1 MVNFQL
7 FIFNFQFKNR
17 TFALRIRKTHTIDMI
32 KNIFCEADIEQL
44 KQTIAEGNVFVLTC
58 HAGPDGDALGS
69 TLGMAHY
76 LTALGK
82 EATVIVPDAF
92 PDFLAWM
99 PGSQEIV
106 RFDKHRDKAELLIAM
121 ADVVMAM
128 DYNALSRVDDMG
140 PMIAKSKAK
149 KVLVDHHLH
158 PDNFCDLNFSYPHL
172 SSTCEVVFRL
182 IVAMGGYDT
191 LTKAACECIY
201 AGMMT
206 DTGCFSYGPCTQ
218 EVYLIISMLMQ
229 KEINKDRIYNKVFNN
244 YSEGRLRL
252 MGYVLYEKMR
262 VFPEYHTALI
272 TLSREEMARFDF
284 TKGDTEGLV
293 NIPLQMKGIYFSAFL
308 REDTEKDLIRV
319 SLRSQGTF
327 PCNKFAA
334 QYFNGG
340 GHLNA
345 SGGQH
350 GGTLTEAIAIFENAL
365 TEFPKP

>member
-1 MVNFQL
+1 
-7 FIFNFQFKNR
+7 
-17 TFALRIRKTHTIDMI
+17 MI
-32 KNIFCEADIEQL
+32 KNIFKENDIERL
-44 KQTIAEGNVFVLTC
+44 NETVRDNNFFVLTC
-58 HAGPDGDALGS
+58 HAGPDGDALGY
-69 TLGMAHY
+69 TLSMAHY
-76 LTALGK
+76 LKALGK
-82 EATVIVPDAF
+82 EAVVVAPDAY

-99 PGSQEIV
+99 PDAQEIV
-106 RFDKHRDKAELLIAM
+106 RFDKSREKAELMIAA
-121 ADVVMAM
+121 ADVIFAM

-140 PMIAKSKAK
+140 ELIGKSKAV
-149 KVLVDHHLH
+149 KVLVDHHLQ
-158 PDNFCDLNFSYPHL
+158 PECFSDLTFSYPHL

-182 IVAMGGYDT
+182 VLAMDGCDV

-262 VFPEYHTALI
+262 VFAESRSALI

-284 TKGDTEGLV
+284 NKGDTEGLV
-293 NIPLQMKGIYFSAFL
+293 NIPLQMKGVYFSAFL

-345 SGGQH
+345 SGGQFY
-350 GGTLTEAIAIFENAL
+350 GTLQEAVEVFEKAL
-365 TEFPKP
+365 VEFGNP

>member
-1 MVNFQL
+1 
-7 FIFNFQFKNR
+7 
-17 TFALRIRKTHTIDMI
+17 MI
-32 KNIFCEADIEQL
+32 KNLFKTEDIECL
-44 KQTIAEGNVFVLTC
+44 KAIIAEGSLFVLTC

-76 LTALGK
+76 LRELGK
-82 EATVIVPDAF
+82 EALVIVPDAF

-99 PGSQEIV
+99 PGAQDIV
-106 RFDKHRDKAELLIAM
+106 RFDKHRDKAELMLAA
-121 ADVVMAM
+121 ADVIFAM

-140 PMIAKSKAK
+140 ALISKSKAK
-149 KVLVDHHLH
+149 KVLVDHHLQ
-158 PDNFCDLNFSYPHL
+158 PDSFCNLMFSYPQL

-182 IVAMGGYDT
+182 VVAMEGYER

-201 AGMMT
+201 AGMVT

-229 KEINKDRIYNKVFNN
+229 KEINKDRIYNKIYNN

-252 MGYVLYEKMR
+252 MGYVLYKKMR

-272 TLSREEMARFDF
+272 TLSREEMKRFEF
-284 TKGDTEGLV
+284 NKGDTEGLV

-334 QYFNGG
+334 KYFGGG

-350 GGTLTEAIAIFENAL
+350 NGTLKEAINIFEKAIE
-365 TEFPKP
+365 EFGNP

>member
-1 MVNFQL
+1 
-7 FIFNFQFKNR
+7 
-17 TFALRIRKTHTIDMI
+17 MI
-32 KNIFCEADIEQL
+32 KNIFRADDLERL
-44 KQTIAEGNVFVLTC
+44 KTIVSEGNFFVLTC
-58 HAGPDGDALGS
+58 HTGPDGDALGS
-69 TLGMAHY
+69 TLGLANY
-76 LTALGK
+76 LNTLGK
-82 EATVIVPDAF
+82 EALVIVPDAY

-99 PGSQEIV
+99 PGSQEIL
-106 RFDKHRDKAELLIAM
+106 RFDKHREKAELMIAM
-121 ADVVMAM
+121 ADVIFAM

-140 PMIAKSKAK
+140 ALIAKSKAK
-149 KVLVDHHLH
+149 KVLVDHHLS
-158 PDNFCDLNFSYPHL
+158 PENFCDLSFSYPQL

-182 IVAMGGYDT
+182 IVAMGGYDQ
-191 LTKAACECIY
+191 LGKAACECIY

-252 MGYVLYEKMR
+252 MGYVLYEKLR
-262 VFPEYHTALI
+262 VFPDYHAALI

-284 TKGDTEGLV
+284 NKGDSEGLV

-327 PCNKFAA
+327 ACNKFAA

-345 SGGQH
+345 SGGQYN
-350 GGTLTEAIAIFENAL
+350 GTLEEAIEIFEKAL
-365 TEFPKP
+365 EEFK

>member
-1 MVNFQL
+1 
-7 FIFNFQFKNR
+7 
-17 TFALRIRKTHTIDMI
+17 MI
-32 KNIFCEADIEQL
+32 KNIFSKTDIERLGQV
-44 KQTIAEGNVFVLTC
+44 IDGNKMFVLTC

-76 LTALGK
+76 LQALGK
-82 EATVIVPDAF
+82 EAVVIVPDAY

-106 RFDKHRDKAELLIAM
+106 RFDKYGEKAGLMIAM
-121 ADVVMAM
+121 ADVIMAM

-140 PMIAKSKAK
+140 ALIEKAK
-149 KVLVDHHLH
+149 AVKVLVDHHLR
-158 PDNFCDLNFSYPHL
+158 PDTFCDISFSYPQL

-182 IVAMGGYDT
+182 VVAMGGYDR
-191 LTKAACECIY
+191 LTRQACECLY
-201 AGMMT
+201 AGVMT
-206 DTGCFSYGPCTQ
+206 DTGNFSYGPCTQ
-218 EVYLIISMLMQ
+218 ELYLIVSMLMQ

-262 VFPEYHTALI
+262 VFPEEHAALI
-272 TLSREEMARFDF
+272 TLSREEMKRFDF
-284 TKGDTEGLV
+284 NKGDTEGLV

-308 REDTEKDLIRV
+308 REDTEKDVIRV

-334 QYFNGG
+334 KYFNGG

-345 SGGQH
+345 SGGQYD
-350 GGTLTEAIAIFENAL
+350 GTLQGAIGVFEEAL
-365 TEFPKP
+365 KEFPRP

>member
-1 MVNFQL
+1 
-7 FIFNFQFKNR
+7 
-17 TFALRIRKTHTIDMI
+17 MI
-32 KNIFCEADIEQL
+32 KNIFDTRDIERL
-44 KQTIAEGNVFVLTC
+44 KEIINEGSFFVLTC
-58 HAGPDGDALGS
+58 HTGPDGDALGS
-69 TLGMAHY
+69 TLGFAHY
-76 LTALGK
+76 LRALGK
-82 EATVIVPDAF
+82 EALVVVPDAY

-99 PGSQEIV
+99 PGAQDILRV
-106 RFDKHRDKAELLIAM
+106 DKHSDKAGLMVAM
-121 ADVVMAM
+121 ADVIFAM
-128 DYNALSRVDDMG
+128 DYNALSRVDDIG
-140 PMIAKSKAK
+140 PMIGKSKAQ
-149 KVLVDHHLH
+149 KVLVDHHLN
-158 PDNFCDLNFSYPHL
+158 PDHFCDLSFSYPQL

-182 IVAMGGYDT
+182 VVAMGGYEQ

-262 VFPEYHTALI
+262 VFPEHHAALI
-272 TLSREEMARFDF
+272 TLSREEMARFNF
-284 TKGDTEGLV
+284 NKGDSEGLV
-293 NIPLQMKGIYFSAFL
+293 NIPLQMKGIHFSAFL

-334 QYFNGG
+334 CYFSGG

-350 GGTLTEAIAIFENAL
+350 SGTLQEAIALFEQAL
-365 TEFPKP
+365 EEFPHP

>member
-1 MVNFQL
+1 
-7 FIFNFQFKNR
+7 
-17 TFALRIRKTHTIDMI
+17 MI
-32 KNIFCEADIEQL
+32 KNIFSKTDIERLGQV
-44 KQTIAEGNVFVLTC
+44 IDGNKMFVLTC

-76 LTALGK
+76 LQALGK
-82 EATVIVPDAF
+82 EAVVIVPDAY

-106 RFDKHRDKAELLIAM
+106 RFDKYGEKAGLMIAM
-121 ADVVMAM
+121 ADVIMAM

-140 PMIAKSKAK
+140 ALIEKAK
-149 KVLVDHHLH
+149 AVKVLVDHHLH
-158 PDNFCDLNFSYPHL
+158 PDAFCDISFSYPQL

-182 IVAMGGYDT
+182 VMAMGGYDR
-191 LTKAACECIY
+191 LTKQACECLY
-201 AGMMT
+201 AGVMT
-206 DTGCFSYGPCTQ
+206 DTGNFSYGPCTQ
-218 EVYLIISMLMQ
+218 ELYLIVSMLMQ

-262 VFPEYHTALI
+262 VFPEEHAALI
-272 TLSREEMARFDF
+272 TLSREEMKRFDF
-284 TKGDTEGLV
+284 NKGDTEGLV

-308 REDTEKDLIRV
+308 REDTEKDVIRV

-334 QYFNGG
+334 KYFNGG

-345 SGGQH
+345 SGGQYD
-350 GGTLTEAIAIFENAL
+350 GTLQGAIGVFEEAL
-365 TEFPKP
+365 KEFPRP

>member
-1 MVNFQL
+1 
-7 FIFNFQFKNR
+7 
-17 TFALRIRKTHTIDMI
+17 MI
-32 KNIFCEADIEQL
+32 KNIFKTDDITRLEAI
-44 KQTIAEGNVFVLTC
+44 IAEGKFFVLTC

-76 LTALGK
+76 LQTLGK
-82 EATVIVPDAF
+82 EAVVIVPDAY

-106 RFDKHRDKAELLIAM
+106 RFDKHRDKAELMIAM
-121 ADVVMAM
+121 ADIIFAM

-140 PMIAKSKAK
+140 PLIEKSKATR
-149 KVLVDHHLH
+149 VLIDHHLS
-158 PDNFCDLNFSYPHL
+158 PDKFCALSFSYPQL
-172 SSTCEVVFRL
+172 TSTCEVVFRL
-182 IVAMGGYDT
+182 VVAMEGYDQ

-229 KEINKDRIYNKVFNN
+229 KEINKDRIYNKIFNN

-262 VFPEYHTALI
+262 VFPEHHAALI

-284 TKGDTEGLV
+284 NKGDTEGLV

-334 QYFNGG
+334 RYFTGG

-350 GGTLTEAIAIFENAL
+350 HGTLQEAITLFE
-365 TEFPKP
+365 

>member
-1 MVNFQL
+1 
-7 FIFNFQFKNR
+7 
-17 TFALRIRKTHTIDMI
+17 MI
-32 KNIFCEADIEQL
+32 KNIFKEDDVERL
-44 KQTIAEGNVFVLTC
+44 KETIRDNHFFVLTC

-69 TLGMAHY
+69 TLSMAYY
-76 LTALGK
+76 LGALGK
-82 EATVIVPDAF
+82 EAVVVVPDAY

-99 PGSQEIV
+99 PASQEIV
-106 RFDKHRDKAELLIAM
+106 RFDKSREKAELMIAA
-121 ADVVMAM
+121 ADVIFAM

-140 PMIAKSKAK
+140 GLIGKAK
-149 KVLVDHHLH
+149 AVKVLIDHHLQ
-158 PDNFCDLNFSYPHL
+158 PDHFCDLVFSYPHL

-182 IVAMGGYDT
+182 VLAMDGYDV

-218 EVYLIISMLMQ
+218 EVYLIISMLIQ
-229 KEINKDRIYNKVFNN
+229 KDINKDRIYNKVFNN

-252 MGYVLYEKMR
+252 MGYVLYEKLR
-262 VFPEYHTALI
+262 VYAESRSSLI

-284 TKGDTEGLV
+284 NKGDTEGLV
-293 NIPLQMKGIYFSAFL
+293 NIPLQMKNVYFSAFL

-345 SGGQH
+345 SGGQFY
-350 GGTLTEAIAIFENAL
+350 GTLQEAVEVFEKAL
-365 TEFPKP
+365 VEFGNP

>member
-1 MVNFQL
+1 
-7 FIFNFQFKNR
+7 
-17 TFALRIRKTHTIDMI
+17 MI
-32 KNIFCEADIEQL
+32 KNIFSKTDIERLGQV
-44 KQTIAEGNVFVLTC
+44 IDGNKMFVLTC

-76 LTALGK
+76 LQALGK
-82 EATVIVPDAF
+82 EAVVIVPDAY

-106 RFDKHRDKAELLIAM
+106 RFDKYGEKAGLMIAM
-121 ADVVMAM
+121 ADVIMAM

-140 PMIAKSKAK
+140 ALIEKAK
-149 KVLVDHHLH
+149 AVKVLVDHHLH
-158 PDNFCDLNFSYPHL
+158 PDAFCDISFSYPQL

-182 IVAMGGYDT
+182 VVAMGGYDR
-191 LTKAACECIY
+191 LTKQACECLY
-201 AGMMT
+201 AGVMT
-206 DTGCFSYGPCTQ
+206 DTGNFSYGPCTQ
-218 EVYLIISMLMQ
+218 ELYLIVSMLMQ

-262 VFPEYHTALI
+262 VFPEEHAALI
-272 TLSREEMARFDF
+272 TLSREEMKRFDF
-284 TKGDTEGLV
+284 NKGDTEGLV

-308 REDTEKDLIRV
+308 REDTEKDVIRV

-334 QYFNGG
+334 KYFNGG

-345 SGGQH
+345 SGGQYD
-350 GGTLTEAIAIFENAL
+350 GTLQGAIGVFEEAL
-365 TEFPKP
+365 KEFPRP

>member
-1 MVNFQL
+1 MTTRTP
-7 FIFNFQFKNR
+7 IFSAAEIAAASELINQS
-17 TFALRIRKTHTIDMI
+17 THVVI
-32 KNIFCEADIEQL
+32 
-44 KQTIAEGNVFVLTC
+44 LT
-58 HAGPDGDALGS
+58 HMSPDGDAMGS
-69 TLGMAHY
+69 SLAMRHF
-76 LTALGK
+76 LESLGK
-82 EATVIVPDAF
+82 QVAVIVPNSF

-99 PGSQEIV
+99 PGAQEIV

-121 ADVVMAM
+121 ADVVFAM

-140 PMIAKSKAK
+140 PLIEKTKAK
-149 KVLVDHHLH
+149 KVLVDHHLQ
-158 PDNFCDLNFSYPHL
+158 PAQFCDLDFSFPQL

-182 IVAMGGYDT
+182 IQAMGGYDV

-262 VFPEYHTALI
+262 VFPEHHAALI

-284 TKGDTEGLV
+284 VKGDTEGLV
-293 NIPLQMKGIYFSAFL
+293 NIPLQIKGVHFSAFL

-334 QYFNGG
+334 KYFNGG

-350 GGTLTEAIAIFENAL
+350 GGTLLEAIEVFEKAL
-365 TEFPKP
+365 EEFPKA

>member
-1 MVNFQL
+1 MERL
-7 FIFNFQFKNR
+7 
-17 TFALRIRKTHTIDMI
+17 KTIVS
-32 KNIFCEADIEQL
+32 
-44 KQTIAEGNVFVLTC
+44 EGNFFVLTC
-58 HAGPDGDALGS
+58 HTGPDGDALGS
-69 TLGMAHY
+69 TLGLANY
-76 LTALGK
+76 LNTLGK
-82 EATVIVPDAF
+82 EALVIVPDAY

-99 PGSQEIV
+99 PGAQEIL
-106 RFDKHRDKAELLIAM
+106 RFDKHREKAELMIAM
-121 ADVVMAM
+121 ADVIFAM

-140 PMIAKSKAK
+140 ALIAKSKAK
-149 KVLVDHHLH
+149 KVLVDHHLS
-158 PDNFCDLNFSYPHL
+158 PENFCDLSFSYPQL

-182 IVAMGGYDT
+182 IVAMGGYDQ
-191 LTKAACECIY
+191 LGKAACECIY

-252 MGYVLYEKMR
+252 MGYVLYEKLR
-262 VFPEYHTALI
+262 VFPDHHAALI

-284 TKGDTEGLV
+284 NKGDSEGLV

-327 PCNKFAA
+327 ACNKFAA

-345 SGGQH
+345 SGGQYN
-350 GGTLTEAIAIFENAL
+350 GTLEEAIEIFEKAL
-365 TEFPKP
+365 EEFK

>member
-1 MVNFQL
+1 
-7 FIFNFQFKNR
+7 
-17 TFALRIRKTHTIDMI
+17 MI
-32 KNIFCEADIEQL
+32 KNIFKTDDITRLEAI
-44 KQTIAEGNVFVLTC
+44 IAEGKFFVLTC

-69 TLGMAHY
+69 TLGLAHY
-76 LTALGK
+76 LQTLGK
-82 EATVIVPDAF
+82 EAVVIVPDAY

-106 RFDKHRDKAELLIAM
+106 RFDKHRDKAELMIAM
-121 ADVVMAM
+121 ADIIFAM

-140 PMIAKSKAK
+140 PLIEKSKATR
-149 KVLVDHHLH
+149 VLIDHHLS
-158 PDNFCDLNFSYPHL
+158 PDKFCALSFSYPQL
-172 SSTCEVVFRL
+172 TSTCEVVFRL
-182 IVAMGGYDT
+182 VVAMEGYDQ

-229 KEINKDRIYNKVFNN
+229 KEINKDRIYNKIFNN

-262 VFPEYHTALI
+262 VFPEHHAALI

-284 TKGDTEGLV
+284 NKGDTEGLV

-334 QYFNGG
+334 RYFTGG

-350 GGTLTEAIAIFENAL
+350 HGTLQEAITLFEQAL
-365 TEFPKP
+365 EEFPKP

>member
-1 MVNFQL
+1 
-7 FIFNFQFKNR
+7 
-17 TFALRIRKTHTIDMI
+17 MI
-32 KNIFCEADIEQL
+32 ENIFKSNDIERL
-44 KQTIAEGNVFVLTC
+44 VEIIGENDFFVLTC

-76 LTALGK
+76 LKALGK
-82 EATVIVPDAF
+82 ETAVIVPDAF
-92 PDFLAWM
+92 PDFLAWL
-99 PGSQEIV
+99 PESQEIV
-106 RFDKHRDKAELLIAM
+106 RFDKYPEKAKLMIAT
-121 ADVVMAM
+121 ADVIVAM

-140 PMIAKSKAK
+140 EVIGKAK
-149 KVLVDHHLH
+149 GTKVLVDHHLQ
-158 PDNFCDLNFSYPHL
+158 PDHFCDLEFSYPQL

-182 IVAMGGYDT
+182 VYAMEGYDQ

-218 EVYLIISMLMQ
+218 EVYLIISMLLQ
-229 KEINKDRIYNKVFNN
+229 KGINKDRIYNKVFNN

-262 VFPEYHTALI
+262 VFPEHHAALI
-272 TLSREEMARFDF
+272 TLSREEMARFNF
-284 TKGDTEGLV
+284 NKGDSEGLV

-334 QYFNGG
+334 KYFNGG

-350 GGTLTEAIAIFENAL
+350 RGTLQEATAIFEEAIETFN
-365 TEFPKP
+365 KP

>member
-1 MVNFQL
+1 
-7 FIFNFQFKNR
+7 
-17 TFALRIRKTHTIDMI
+17 MI
-32 KNIFCEADIEQL
+32 KNMFHAADIDRL
-44 KQTIAEGNVFVLTC
+44 KATIDEGSVFVLTC

-69 TLGMAHY
+69 TLGLAHY
-76 LTALGK
+76 LQALGK
-82 EATVIVPDAF
+82 EAVVIVPDAY

-99 PGSQEIV
+99 PGTQEII
-106 RFDKHRDKAELLIAM
+106 RFDKHRDKAELMLAM
-121 ADVVMAM
+121 ADSIFAM

-140 PMIAKSKAK
+140 PIIERSKAK
-149 KVLVDHHLH
+149 KILVDHHLS
-158 PDNFCDLNFSYPHL
+158 PDSFCDLAFSYPQL
-172 SSTCEVVFRL
+172 TSTCEVVFRL
-182 IVAMGGYDT
+182 VCAMQGYDL

-229 KEINKDRIYNKVFNN
+229 KEINKDRIYNKIFNN

-252 MGYVLYEKMR
+252 MGYVLYEKMQ
-262 VFPEYHTALI
+262 VFPEHHAALI

-284 TKGDTEGLV
+284 NKGDTEGLV
-293 NIPLQMKGIYFSAFL
+293 NILLQMKGIYFSAFL

-327 PCNKFAA
+327 PCNKFAGK
-334 QYFNGG
+334 YFSGG

-350 GGTLTEAIAIFENAL
+350 NGTLQEAIAIFEKAL
-365 TEFPKP
+365 EEFPKP

>member
-1 MVNFQL
+1 
-7 FIFNFQFKNR
+7 
-17 TFALRIRKTHTIDMI
+17 MI
-32 KNIFCEADIEQL
+32 KNIFSKTDIERLGQV
-44 KQTIAEGNVFVLTC
+44 IDGNKMFVLTC

-76 LTALGK
+76 LQALGK
-82 EATVIVPDAF
+82 EAVVIVPDAY

-106 RFDKHRDKAELLIAM
+106 RFDKYGEKAGLMIAM
-121 ADVVMAM
+121 ADVIMAM

-140 PMIAKSKAK
+140 VLIEKAK
-149 KVLVDHHLH
+149 AVKVLVDHHLH
-158 PDNFCDLNFSYPHL
+158 PDAFCDISFSYPQL

-182 IVAMGGYDT
+182 VVAMGGYDR
-191 LTKAACECIY
+191 LTKQACECLY
-201 AGMMT
+201 AGVMT
-206 DTGCFSYGPCTQ
+206 DTGNFSYGPCTQ
-218 EVYLIISMLMQ
+218 ELYLIVSMLMQ

-262 VFPEYHTALI
+262 VFPEEHAALI
-272 TLSREEMARFDF
+272 TLSREEMKRFDF
-284 TKGDTEGLV
+284 NKGDTEGLV
-293 NIPLQMKGIYFSAFL
+293 NIPLQMKGICFSAFL
-308 REDTEKDLIRV
+308 REDTEKDVIRV

-334 QYFNGG
+334 KYFNGG

-345 SGGQH
+345 SGGQYD
-350 GGTLTEAIAIFENAL
+350 GTLQGAIGVFEEAL
-365 TEFPKP
+365 KEFPRP

>member
-1 MVNFQL
+1 
-7 FIFNFQFKNR
+7 
-17 TFALRIRKTHTIDMI
+17 MI
-32 KNIFCEADIEQL
+32 KNIFRPTDIENL
-44 KQTIAEGNVFVLTC
+44 TRIIAEGNVFVLTC

-69 TLGMAHY
+69 TLGLAHY
-76 LTALGK
+76 LNALGK
-82 EATVIVPDAF
+82 ETMVIVPDAY

-99 PGSQEIV
+99 PGSQEV
-106 RFDKHRDKAELLIAM
+106 LRFDKHREKAELMIAM
-121 ADVVMAM
+121 SDVIFAM

-140 PMIAKSKAK
+140 PMIEKSKAK
-149 KVLVDHHLH
+149 KVLVDHHLQPEH
-158 PDNFCDLNFSYPHL
+158 FCDLTFSYPQL

-182 IVAMGGYDT
+182 VVAMGGYD
-191 LTKAACECIY
+191 LLSKAACECIY

-218 EVYLIISMLMQ
+218 EVYLIIRMLMQ
-229 KEINKDRIYNKVFNN
+229 KEISKDRIYNKVFNN

-262 VFPEYHTALI
+262 VFPEFHAALI
-272 TLSREEMARFDF
+272 TLSREEMKRFDF
-284 TKGDTEGLV
+284 NKGDSEGLV

-334 QYFNGG
+334 QYFGGG

-350 GGTLTEAIAIFENAL
+350 AGTLEEAINIFEKAL
-365 TEFPKP
+365 MEFGKP

>member
-1 MVNFQL
+1 
-7 FIFNFQFKNR
+7 
-17 TFALRIRKTHTIDMI
+17 MI
-32 KNIFCEADIEQL
+32 KNIFREADIERL
-44 KQTIAEGNVFVLTC
+44 GAIIAEGSVFVLTC

-76 LTALGK
+76 LKALGK
-82 EATVIVPDAF
+82 EAVVIVPDAY

-106 RFDKHRDKAELLIAM
+106 RFDKHREKAELMIAM
-121 ADVVMAM
+121 ADVIFAM
-128 DYNALSRVDDMG
+128 DYNALNRVDDMG
-140 PMIAKSKAK
+140 PLIGKSKAK
-149 KVLVDHHLH
+149 KVLVDHHLQ
-158 PDNFCDLNFSYPHL
+158 PDHFCDLSFSYPQL

-182 IVAMGGYDT
+182 IVAMGEYD
-191 LTKAACECIY
+191 LLAKAACECIY

-252 MGYVLYEKMR
+252 MGYVLYEKLR
-262 VFPEYHTALI
+262 VFPDHHAALI

-284 TKGDTEGLV
+284 NKGDSEGLV
-293 NIPLQMKGIYFSAFL
+293 NIPLQMKGIHFSAFL

-334 QYFNGG
+334 QYFSGG

-350 GGTLTEAIAIFENAL
+350 GGTLQEAISIFEHAL
-365 TEFPKP
+365 EEFGKA

>member
-1 MVNFQL
+1 
-7 FIFNFQFKNR
+7 
-17 TFALRIRKTHTIDMI
+17 MI
-32 KNIFCEADIEQL
+32 KNIFKTDDITRLEAI
-44 KQTIAEGNVFVLTC
+44 IAEGKFFVLTC

-76 LTALGK
+76 LQTLGK
-82 EATVIVPDAF
+82 EAVVIVPDAY

-106 RFDKHRDKAELLIAM
+106 RFDKHRDKAELMIAM
-121 ADVVMAM
+121 ADIIFAM

-140 PMIAKSKAK
+140 PLIEKSKATR
-149 KVLVDHHLH
+149 VLIDHHLS
-158 PDNFCDLNFSYPHL
+158 PDKFCALSFSYPQL
-172 SSTCEVVFRL
+172 TSTCEVVFRL
-182 IVAMGGYDT
+182 VVAMEGYDQF
-191 LTKAACECIY
+191 TKAACECIY

-229 KEINKDRIYNKVFNN
+229 KEINKDRIYNKIFNN

-262 VFPEYHTALI
+262 VFPEHHAALI

-284 TKGDTEGLV
+284 NKGDTEGLV

-334 QYFNGG
+334 RYFTGG

-350 GGTLTEAIAIFENAL
+350 HGTLQEAITLFEQAL
-365 TEFPKP
+365 EEFPKP

>member
-1 MVNFQL
+1 MSKINS
-7 FIFNFQFKNR
+7 IFTTKD
-17 TFALRIRKTHTIDMI
+17 IDY
-32 KNIFCEADIEQL
+32 L
-44 KQTIAEGNVFVLTC
+44 KAIIGEGSFFVLTC

-76 LTALGK
+76 LRELGK
-82 EATVIVPDAF
+82 EALVIVPDAF

-99 PGSQEIV
+99 PGAQEIL
-106 RFDKHRDKAELLIAM
+106 RFDKQRDKAELMLSM
-121 ADVVMAM
+121 ADVIFAM
-128 DYNALSRVDDMG
+128 DYNALNRVDDMG
-140 PMIAKSKAK
+140 ALIAKSKAK
-149 KVLVDHHLH
+149 KVLVDHHLQ
-158 PDNFCDLNFSYPHL
+158 PDNFCNLSFSYPKL

-182 IVAMGGYDT
+182 VMAMEGCEL

-201 AGMMT
+201 TGMMT
-206 DTGCFSYGPCTQ
+206 DTGNFSYGPCTQ

-252 MGYVLYEKMR
+252 MGYVLFEKMR
-262 VFPEYHTALI
+262 VFPERRAALI
-272 TLSREEMARFDF
+272 TLSREEMARFNF
-284 TKGDTEGLV
+284 NKGDSEGLV

-308 REDTEKDLIRV
+308 REDTDKDLIRV

-327 PCNKFAA
+327 PCNKFAS
-334 QYFNGG
+334 QYFGGG

-350 GGTLTEAIAIFENAL
+350 NGTLAEAVAIFEKAL
-365 TEFPKP
+365 EEFGAP

>member
-1 MVNFQL
+1 
-7 FIFNFQFKNR
+7 
-17 TFALRIRKTHTIDMI
+17 MI
-32 KNIFCEADIEQL
+32 KNIFSKTDIERLGQV
-44 KQTIAEGNVFVLTC
+44 IDGNNMFVLTC

-76 LTALGK
+76 LQALGK
-82 EATVIVPDAF
+82 EAVVIVPDAY

-106 RFDKHRDKAELLIAM
+106 RFDKYGEKAGLMIAM
-121 ADVVMAM
+121 ADVIMAM

-140 PMIAKSKAK
+140 ALIEKAK
-149 KVLVDHHLH
+149 AVKVLVDHHLH
-158 PDNFCDLNFSYPHL
+158 PDAFCDISFSYPQL

-182 IVAMGGYDT
+182 VVAMGGYDR
-191 LTKAACECIY
+191 LTKQACECLY
-201 AGMMT
+201 AGVMT
-206 DTGCFSYGPCTQ
+206 DTGNFSYGPCTQ
-218 EVYLIISMLMQ
+218 ELYLIVSMLMQ

-262 VFPEYHTALI
+262 VFPEEHAALI
-272 TLSREEMARFDF
+272 TLSREEMKRFDF
-284 TKGDTEGLV
+284 NKGDTEGLV

-308 REDTEKDLIRV
+308 REDTEKDVIRV

-334 QYFNGG
+334 KYFNGG

-345 SGGQH
+345 SGGQYD
-350 GGTLTEAIAIFENAL
+350 GTLQGAIGVFEEAL
-365 TEFPKP
+365 KEFPRP

>member
-1 MVNFQL
+1 
-7 FIFNFQFKNR
+7 
-17 TFALRIRKTHTIDMI
+17 MI
-32 KNIFCEADIEQL
+32 ENIFKSNDIERL
-44 KQTIAEGNVFVLTC
+44 VEIIGENNFFVLTC

-69 TLGMAHY
+69 TLGMAQY
-76 LTALGK
+76 LKTLGK
-82 EATVIVPDAF
+82 ETAVVIPDAF
-92 PDFLAWM
+92 PDFLAWL
-99 PGSQEIV
+99 PESQEIV
-106 RFDKHRDKAELLIAM
+106 RFDKYPEKAKLMIAT
-121 ADVVMAM
+121 ADVIVAM

-140 PMIAKSKAK
+140 EVIGKAK
-149 KVLVDHHLH
+149 GTKVLVDHHLQ
-158 PDNFCDLNFSYPHL
+158 PDHFCDLEFSYPQL

-182 IVAMGGYDT
+182 VYAMGGYNQ

-218 EVYLIISMLMQ
+218 EVYLIISMLLQ

-262 VFPEYHTALI
+262 VFPEHHAALI
-272 TLSREEMARFDF
+272 TLSREEMARFNF
-284 TKGDTEGLV
+284 NKGDSEGLV

-334 QYFNGG
+334 HYFNGG

-350 GGTLTEAIAIFENAL
+350 DGTLQEAVAIFENAL
-365 TEFPKP
+365 QEFPKL

>member
-1 MVNFQL
+1 
-7 FIFNFQFKNR
+7 
-17 TFALRIRKTHTIDMI
+17 MI
-32 KNIFCEADIEQL
+32 KNIFSKTDIERLGQV
-44 KQTIAEGNVFVLTC
+44 IDGNKMFVLTC

-76 LTALGK
+76 LKALGK
-82 EATVIVPDAF
+82 EAVVIVPDAY

-106 RFDKHRDKAELLIAM
+106 RFDKYGEKAGLMIAM
-121 ADVVMAM
+121 ADVIMVM

-140 PMIAKSKAK
+140 ALIEKAK
-149 KVLVDHHLH
+149 AVKVLVDHHLH
-158 PDNFCDLNFSYPHL
+158 PDAFCDISFSYPQL

-182 IVAMGGYDT
+182 VVAMGGYDR
-191 LTKAACECIY
+191 LTKQACECLY
-201 AGMMT
+201 AGVMT
-206 DTGCFSYGPCTQ
+206 DTGNFSYGPCTQ
-218 EVYLIISMLMQ
+218 ELYLIVSMLMQ

-262 VFPEYHTALI
+262 VFPEEHAALI
-272 TLSREEMARFDF
+272 TLSREEMKRFDF
-284 TKGDTEGLV
+284 NKGDTEGLV

-308 REDTEKDLIRV
+308 REDTEKDVIRV

-334 QYFNGG
+334 KYFNGG

-345 SGGQH
+345 SGGQYD
-350 GGTLTEAIAIFENAL
+350 GTLQGAIGVFEEAL
-365 TEFPKP
+365 KEFPRP

>member
-1 MVNFQL
+1 
-7 FIFNFQFKNR
+7 
-17 TFALRIRKTHTIDMI
+17 MI
-32 KNIFCEADIEQL
+32 KNVFKQDDIERL
-44 KQTIAEGNVFVLTC
+44 KQLIADTSFWVLTC

-69 TLGMAHY
+69 TLGLAHY
-76 LTALGK
+76 LNALGK
-82 EATVIVPDAF
+82 EALVVVPDAF

-106 RFDKHRDKAELLIAM
+106 RFDKSRDKAELMLAA
-121 ADVVMAM
+121 ADVIVAM

-140 PMIAKSKAK
+140 VLIGKAK
-149 KVLVDHHLH
+149 ATKVLIDHHLQ
-158 PDNFCDLNFSYPHL
+158 PDAFCQLAFSYPQL
-172 SSTCEVVFRL
+172 SSTCEVLFRL
-182 IVAMGGYDT
+182 IYAMGGYD
-191 LTKAACECIY
+191 LLPKAACECIY

-218 EVYLIISMLMQ
+218 EVYVIISLLMQ

-262 VFPEYHTALI
+262 VFPDYHAALI

-350 GGTLTEAIAIFENAL
+350 DGTLQEATEIFEKAL

>member
-1 MVNFQL
+1 
-7 FIFNFQFKNR
+7 
-17 TFALRIRKTHTIDMI
+17 MI
-32 KNIFCEADIEQL
+32 ENIFKSNDIERL
-44 KQTIAEGNVFVLTC
+44 VEIIGENNFFVLTC

-69 TLGMAHY
+69 TLGMAQY
-76 LTALGK
+76 LKTLGK
-82 EATVIVPDAF
+82 ETAVVIPDAF
-92 PDFLAWM
+92 PDFLAWL
-99 PGSQEIV
+99 PESQEIV
-106 RFDKHRDKAELLIAM
+106 RFDKYPEKAKLMIAT
-121 ADVVMAM
+121 ADVIVAM

-140 PMIAKSKAK
+140 EVIGKAK
-149 KVLVDHHLH
+149 GTKVLVDHHLQ
-158 PDNFCDLNFSYPHL
+158 PDHFCDLEFSYPQL

-182 IVAMGGYDT
+182 VYAMGGYDQ

-218 EVYLIISMLMQ
+218 EVYLIISMLLQ

-262 VFPEYHTALI
+262 VFPEHHAALI
-272 TLSREEMARFDF
+272 TLSREEMARFNF
-284 TKGDTEGLV
+284 NKGDSEGLV

-334 QYFNGG
+334 HYFNGG

-350 GGTLTEAIAIFENAL
+350 DGTLQEAVAIFENAL
-365 TEFPKP
+365 QEFPKL

>member
-1 MVNFQL
+1 
-7 FIFNFQFKNR
+7 
-17 TFALRIRKTHTIDMI
+17 MI
-32 KNIFCEADIEQL
+32 KNIFSETDIERLAQV
-44 KQTIAEGNVFVLTC
+44 IDGNNMFVLTC

-76 LTALGK
+76 LKAQGK
-82 EATVIVPDAF
+82 EAVVIVPDAY

-106 RFDKHRDKAELLIAM
+106 RFDKYGEKAGLMIAM
-121 ADVVMAM
+121 ADVIMAM

-140 PMIAKSKAK
+140 PLIGKAK
-149 KVLVDHHLH
+149 AVKVLVDHHLH
-158 PDNFCDLNFSYPHL
+158 PDAFCDISFSCPQL

-182 IVAMGGYDT
+182 VVAMGGYDQ
-191 LTKAACECIY
+191 LTKQACECLY
-201 AGMMT
+201 AGVMT
-206 DTGCFSYGPCTQ
+206 DTGNFSYGPCTQ
-218 EVYLIISMLMQ
+218 ELYLIVSMLMQ

-262 VFPEYHTALI
+262 VFPEEHAALI
-272 TLSREEMARFDF
+272 TLSREEMKRFDF
-284 TKGDTEGLV
+284 NKGDTEGLV

-308 REDTEKDLIRV
+308 REDTEKDVIRV

-334 QYFNGG
+334 RYFNGG

-345 SGGQH
+345 SGGQYD
-350 GGTLTEAIAIFENAL
+350 GTLQGAIGVFEEAL
-365 TEFPKP
+365 KEFPWP